1 MPTATIVPR
10 REQNGRHDAPRTACP
25 ETANSRRANRRIA
38 DIIEDARA
46 AGWRRPMEKPASTPM
61 QTGSPAQVDAPMW
74 FMYGCTA
81 AALKAIRVH
90 KDRKVIAVPPPVVR
104 RWTRQ
109 GEAVGANC
117 FWPLAVQC
125 RWRPAENRLASGDA
139 AGPRPIR
146 SSGRRTRGKGTRL
159 HRSSQA
165 RLSETGWLSSRRLL
179 TTQNEAS
186 PMAPAH
192 IAVKEAR

>member
-1 MPTATIVPR
+1 MPRDCERQASEPAHCRHHRGCARCRLAPPDGEACINADADGLTST
-10 REQNGRHDAPRTACP
+10 GRCTH
-25 ETANSRRANRRIA
+25 
-38 DIIEDARA
+38 
-46 AGWRRPMEKPASTPM
+46 G
-61 QTGSPAQVDAPMW
+61 
-74 FMYGCTA
+74 FMYQCTA

-109 GEAVGANC
+109 REAVGANC

-125 RWRPAENRLASGDA
+125 RWRSAENRLAPGDA

-186 PMAPAH
+186 PISPAH
-192 IAVKEAR
+192 IASMKEAR